1 MDSKGQIVL
10 TNPFFYKFSSYFEY
24 HFHITILN
32 ITEVRRGSQVL
43 FLLIN
48 SLYQNV
54 LHGCCKLATIL
65 GLKTEQQTKQT
76 KIPALLELKGIIL
89 RFQKANKVKSKL
101 HR

>member
-1 MDSKGQIVL
+1 MDSKGQIC
-10 TNPFFYKFSSYFEY
+10 THKSIFYKFSSYFEY

-65 GLKTEQQTKQT
+65 VTGNRAANKTD

-89 RFQKANKVKSKL
+89 RVPANKVKE
-101 HR
+101 

>member
-10 TNPFFYKFSSYFEY
+10 TNPFFINFPLDYFEY

-65 GLKTEQQTKQT
+65 GTGNR
-76 KIPALLELKGIIL
+76 A
-89 RFQKANKVKSKL
+89 ANKTDKNPCL
-101 HR
+101 AGT